1 MGAEPPGLCLF
12 PLFLL
17 LCPKVFLLWSQGI
30 RRVDSA
36 LCLSPNTTHSHRAAP
51 HSHWSPAGYLCNLL
65 GPAPSL
71 SCEYRRVSYKRLDN
85 TGDPWTMQ
93 KLAADSQRSWKSTY
107 YLTVGP
113 QGLRFCIHKFNQLGI
128 TWYMFSK
135 RNSHVHTQRSNRSK
149 FSLLKEKE
157 KRYSHI
163 KRRQFEWQLTF

>member
-135 RNSHVHTQRSNRSK
+135 RNSHVSGPVQFK
-149 FSLLKEKE
+149 PLL
-157 KRYSHI
+157 
-163 KRRQFEWQLTF
+163 FEGQWNLTHFPSQNIMRVSS